1 MPKIQAPDPSKMGM
15 DIKPTVKAET
25 LQSEV
30 QKLKE
35 SAMSAIANTD
45 IADPLLAQFRAV
57 FVDSNTLG
65 NLMKTAIDNGI
76 AGLSP
81 DFASLQ
87 EQVARGMDIPDEK
100 FRELESKINE
110 QLLTMGI
117 EPVRIDF
124 ATGKIKTLIKDG
136 NDITA
141 TYIKAANAVSSVGTA
156 LQAIENPVAKVS
168 GIIAQAIATIALT
181 FAQSLKGTFTPWDWI
196 AGAAAGA
203 ATMISTIAAV
213 KSATA
218 GSYAEGGIIPGNS
231 FSGDN
236 LTANVNSGELI
247 LSMAQQNSIA
257 GQLQTEQRSVPGRS
271 SVSISSETIRIVL
284 HNGTQ
289 SRGMSVGEYLEL

>member
-141 TYIKAANAVSSVGTA
+141 TYIKAANA
-156 LQAIENPVAKVS
+156 
-168 GIIAQAIATIALT
+168 
-181 FAQSLKGTFTPWDWI
+181 D
-196 AGAAAGA
+196 
-203 ATMISTIAAV
+203 
-213 KSATA
+213 
-218 GSYAEGGIIPGNS
+218 
-231 FSGDN
+231 
-236 LTANVNSGELI
+236 
-247 LSMAQQNSIA
+247 
-257 GQLQTEQRSVPGRS
+257 QR
-271 SVSISSETIRIVL
+271 
-284 HNGTQ
+284 Q
-289 SRGMSVGEYLEL
+289 